1 MSRMKLLINCRFLT
15 RPLTGV
21 DRTASELVRALA
33 ALARSGELDIECAV
47 PRGAPPDVDIRASL
61 DLSAGTRIH
70 RSILSGYTWEQV
82 VLARLQPESM
92 LLSLCNIGPVVR
104 ANQLV
109 MIHDAQVHDSPE
121 SYSPAFRFAYR
132 LLQPLLARRA
142 KAVVTVSAHSRSRM
156 QANGLGQDRPI
167 HVVHNGA
174 DHFAAIRSD
183 PAVLDR
189 LDLRSGDYLFALAHH
204 AKHKNIAMLQRACRR
219 RSDRRMPLILAGQGT
234 AATIEGNQSGIRFVG
249 RVSDG
254 ELKALYEHA
263 RLFLFPSLTEGFGF
277 PVLEAMSC
285 GCPVIASDAGAI
297 TEVAGAAAVLCDPGD
312 EAAWTRAID
321 ALQYDD
327 ARLASLAA
335 AGKVQAGQ
343 FTWQRSAQAMLALLP
358 QSATNAREL
367 SINRQAI
374 HGSPVGY

>member
-1 MSRMKLLINCRFLT
+1 MKLLINCRFLT

-21 DRTASELVRALA
+21 VRALA
-33 ALARSGELDIECAV
+33 ALARSGQLDIECAV
-47 PRGAPPDVDIRASL
+47 PRGAPPDEDIRASL

-70 RSILSGYTWEQV
+70 RSILSGYAWEQL

-109 MIHDAQVHDSPE
+109 MIHDTQVHDSPG

-132 LLQPLLARRA
+132 LLQPLLTRRA
-142 KAVVTVSAHSRSRM
+142 KAVVTVSGHSRSRM
-156 QANGLGQDRPI
+156 QANGLGHDRPI

-189 LDLRSGDYLFALAHH
+189 LALRKGGYLFALAHH
-204 AKHKNIAMLQRACRR
+204 AKHKNIAMLLRACLR
-219 RSDRRMPLILAGQGT
+219 RSDRTMPLILAGQGS
-234 AATIEGNQSGIRFVG
+234 AAMIEGNESGAGKSIRFVG

-358 QSATNAREL
+358 HSATPAREL

-374 HGSPVGY
+374 HGSTVGY